1 MDRLVSKIEPSFYRR
16 SRQGPVS
23 FVKHFKYKVIKQ
35 ATDDFR
41 RVLYSNAHGT
51 AYRAVL
57 CGGSF
62 ALVKDIRECDQD
74 AEVFYREVQLIGR
87 LHHRHILLLI
97 GFSTEQKRLL
107 IFDNAENG
115 SLKDH
120 LNDPCKTPLNWR
132 TRLQIAVGV
141 AAALEYLLVFND
153 PPISHISVTSSNI
166 MLDENFNAKLSDIGV
181 LNPGNKADHPT
192 STASCSKDCMGQEC
206 GNIIFQLDRL
216 VGKGLYWI
224 EVTYDMGVSG
234 KWIRALVGLKKQDKS
249 RSSEENRSST
259 NRGGST
265 SRVEY
270 AVQLNVREEWAAVQ
284 IQTAFRGFLA
294 KRALRALKGLE
305 QLDNEARVREIEDGW
320 CDSTGSVEEIQA
332 KLQKRQEAAA
342 KRERAMAYALAHQ

>member
-1 MDRLVSKIEPSFYRR
+1 MNDGARRIWLRLRITWFDWDQERISPLPALLAVKVKSNRFVSMDRLVSKIEPSFYRR

-120 LNDPCKTPLNWR
+120 FNDPCKTPLNWR

-206 GNIIFQLDRL
+206 GNIIFQLGVLILELVTGQASENGGADLIHWIQEPRLNFSLTIDRMIDPDL
-216 VGKGLYWI
+216 GN
-224 EVTYDMGVSG
+224 TYDD
-234 KWIRALVGLKKQDKS
+234 RELKNLLAVAKMCIKS
-249 RSSEENRSST
+249 AKKPSFPVN
-259 NRGGST
+259 
-265 SRVEY
+265 
-270 AVQLNVREEWAAVQ
+270 QL
-284 IQTAFRGFLA
+284 FRY
-294 KRALRALKGLE
+294 
-305 QLDNEARVREIEDGW
+305 
-320 CDSTGSVEEIQA
+320 
-332 KLQKRQEAAA
+332 LQKKSGFPQV
-342 KRERAMAYALAHQ
+342 Q